1 MLNKKTVKDIQV
13 NSKKVL
19 VRCDFNVPLDKQDS
33 SKITSDKRIVES
45 LKTINYLINAGAK
58 VILCS
63 HIGKTGQNLSLKP
76 VAIRLSELLNKK
88 VEFLTDILSDET
100 KQKINQMQNGDVVL
114 LENLRM
120 YKEEE
125 ENDPG
130 FAKKLA
136 SLADIFVF
144 DAFGT
149 AHRAHASTVGVT
161 KYLPSVAGFLIEK
174 EINALD
180 EAINNPKRPFIVIIG
195 GAKVSSKIDVLNNLI
210 DKADEILIGGG
221 MAYTFIKAQ
230 GGKIGNSLCED
241 DKLDIA
247 REILDKANQKQV
259 KFLLPEDSL
268 VADNISQS
276 SDTMIV
282 ESNNIPDGYMGVDI
296 GPKTIVT
303 YQQELQKANTIVW
316 NGPVGIFE
324 VNKFMNGTAKI
335 AQTMANSSAVTVIG
349 GGDSAAAVE
358 KLELSDKMTHVST
371 GGGAS
376 LEFMEGK
383 TLPAIAALQDK

>member
-19 VRCDFNVPLDKQDS
+19 VRCDFNVPLDKEDKN
-33 SKITSDKRIVES
+33 KITSDKRIIES

-63 HIGKTGQNLSLKP
+63 HIGKTGQNISLKP
-76 VAIRLSELLNKK
+76 VALRLSELLDKK
-88 VEFLTDILSDET
+88 VELISDILSEQA
-100 KQKINQMQNGDVVL
+100 KKKISQMQNGDVVL

-125 ENDPG
+125 ANDQE
-130 FAKKLA
+130 FSKKLA
-136 SLADIFVF
+136 SLADVFVF

-161 KYLPSVAGFLIEK
+161 NYLPSVAGFLIEK

-180 EAINNPKRPFIVIIG
+180 SAINNPKKPFVVIIG

-210 DKADEILIGGG
+210 DKADTILIGGG
-221 MAYTFIKAQ
+221 MAYTFIKAK
-230 GGKIGNSLCED
+230 GGKIGKSLCED
-241 DKLDIA
+241 QKQDVALQ
-247 REILDKANQKQV
+247 ILDKASKKHVQ
-259 KFLLPEDSL
+259 FILPVDSL
-268 VADNISQS
+268 VADDISQVADS
-276 SDTMIV
+276 FVVDSDK
-282 ESNNIPDGYMGVDI
+282 IPDNYLGVDI
-296 GPKTIVT
+296 GPKTIQM
-303 YQQELQKANTIVW
+303 YKEEINSANTIVW

-324 VNKFMNGTAKI
+324 IDKFMNGTSQI
-335 AQTMANSSAVTVIG
+335 ANAMAESSAITVIG

-358 KLELSDKMTHVST
+358 KLGLTDKMTHVST